1 MIPTAEEVLVK
12 NNVFKEPK
20 IGSFNL
26 IIHRDAYVFAQENI
40 KRAMIEFA
48 KMHVAEALKAASEKV
63 QITDYGYS
71 IDTNS
76 ILNSY
81 PESNIK

>member
-1 MIPTAEEVLVK
+1 MISAKQFLKKHAPCSTEG
-12 NNVFKEPK
+12 F
-20 IGSFNL
+20 
-26 IIHRDAYVFAQENI
+26 
-40 KRAMIEFA
+40 MIEFA
-48 KMHVAEALKAASEKV
+48 KIHVKAALKAASEKV
-63 QITDYGYS
+63 KITDYGYS